1 MQYYARD
8 NSNLDQETPDY
19 EELREDND
27 DFSYNGDK
35 KRYHGTE
42 SSPYGNR
49 RNLTLDSEKYGFHYQ
64 KSEAHISGSPS
75 AASTGFQ
82 SVFQKNPVQ
91 FRAYSKSWDSGKRN
105 SYPAARF
112 RSYSQPEEQWDNV
125 ASTDSAWRYAADS
138 ERNVRPLSAYQVLNT
153 SPHGFST
160 DVPSRVSLAVRQQR
174 QHKEENQKSK
184 DVENDLVFHEIT
196 KQIESLQ
203 QTVNE
208 LQNRE
213 ANSNSM
219 F

>member
-8 NSNLDQETPDY
+8 NGNLDQDIPDY
-19 EELREDND
+19 EELHEDND
-27 DFSYNGDK
+27 NFSYNNDR

-42 SSPYGNR
+42 PSPCDIR
-49 RNLTLDSEKYGFHYQ
+49 RNLTLDSERYVFNYPKN
-64 KSEAHISGSPS
+64 EAHIPGSPLG
-75 AASTGFQ
+75 STGFQ
-82 SVFQKNPVQ
+82 SVFHKNPVQ
-91 FRAYSKSWDSGKRN
+91 FRTYSKSWDSGKRN

-125 ASTDSAWRYAADS
+125 ASTDSARRYPVDF
-138 ERNVRPLSAYQVLNT
+138 ERNVRPLSAYQVLNA
-153 SPHGFST
+153 SPRGFST
-160 DVPSRVSLAVRQQR
+160 DVPSRVSLAVRQQW
-174 QHKEENQKSK
+174 QHREYNQKSK

-203 QTVNE
+203 QTVSE

-213 ANSNSM
+213 ADSNSM